1 MSEQLANLPEF
12 LGEHLRLT
20 LTALVI
26 GIGASFPLAL
36 LACRIRTLQA
46 PALAVASAIQTIP
59 SLALL
64 ALMVPLLRVIGFL
77 PAVIALI
84 LYSMLP
90 VLRNTITGI
99 EAVEPNLIE
108 AGRGLGMTPGQ
119 LLWRVQVPLAMP
131 VIIAGVRT
139 STVWVVGIATLS
151 TPVGATSL
159 GNYIF
164 TGLAIQNH
172 AAVLMGC
179 IAAAVLALVLDGLIR
194 LLQIAA
200 TRRSG
205 TVAGLAGAGLL
216 VVFAG
221 GLSPLVLSPRPS
233 PGATPVVIGAKDFT
247 EQYILAG
254 VVAEVLRAAGF
265 RAETLDNL
273 GSTVVFDALVQGDV
287 DTYVDY
293 SGTVWRNHMKRA
305 DNPGP
310 EATLRGVTSWLE
322 REHGIVCLGP
332 LGFENTYALAM
343 PRAQATRLGVRTIE
357 DLRPHTPRLTLG
369 ASLEFFGR
377 PEWPQLR
384 DTYGLSFAA
393 NVSMEPALMYG
404 AVDQGD
410 VDVIAAFSSDGRIA
424 AFDLVV
430 LEDPRQAL
438 PPYDA
443 ILLLGPDAA
452 HRPNLIEALGPLI
465 GAVDAETMQQANKRI
480 DVDGASVSEA
490 ARELSRSVLAPALE

>member
-1 MSEQLANLPEF
+1 
-12 LGEHLRLT
+12 
-20 LTALVI
+20 
-26 GIGASFPLAL
+26 
-36 LACRIRTLQA
+36 
-46 PALAVASAIQTIP
+46 
-59 SLALL
+59 
-64 ALMVPLLRVIGFL
+64 MVPLLRTIGFL

-99 EAVEPNLIE
+99 EAVDPNLIE

-179 IAAAVLALVLDGLIR
+179 VAAAVLALVLDALIR
-194 LLQIAA
+194 LLQVAA
-200 TRRSG
+200 TRGSG
-205 TVAGLAGAGLL
+205 TVAALAGVGL
-216 VVFAG
+216 VAVFAG
-221 GLSPLVLSPRPS
+221 GLSPLVLSPRSS
-233 PGATPVVIGAKDFT
+233 PGETPVVIGAKDFT
-247 EQYILAG
+247 EQYILAS
-254 VVAEVLRAAGF
+254 VVAEQLRAAGF
-265 RAETLDNL
+265 GAVILDNL
-273 GSTVVFDALVQGDV
+273 GSTVIFDALAQDDV

-293 SGTVWRNHMKRA
+293 SGTVWRNHMKRT

-310 EATLRGVTSWLE
+310 EAVLRGVTDWLE
-322 REHGIVCLGP
+322 RDHGIVCLGP

-343 PRAQATRLGVRTIE
+343 PRTRATRLGVRTIE
-357 DLRPHTPRLTLG
+357 DLKPHTSRLTLG

-430 LEDPRQAL
+430 LEDPRQTL

-443 ILLLGPDAA
+443 ILLVSPGAA
-452 HRPNLIEALGPLI
+452 RRPGLI
-465 GAVDAETMQQANKRI
+465 GALRPLVGAIDDETMRQANKRV
-480 DVDGASVSEA
+480 DVDGASVAGA
-490 ARELSRSVLAPALE
+490 ARELHRTVLAPNLE